1 MNSRWL
7 NALRQPFTLAMLPL
21 SVAAGLCAAWWLFP
35 VGLGLWALMVVISA
49 RDLPPDPNGDPW
61 QR

>member
-1 MNSRWL
+1 
-7 NALRQPFTLAMLPL
+7 MLPL
-21 SVAAGLCAAWWLFP
+21 SIAAGLCAAWWLFP
-35 VGLGLWALMVVISA
+35 VGLGLWALMIVISA